1 MHRTFLAS
9 VAIVAGLTVVG
20 CDTGP
25 AVESGRADVESAEK
39 QAAEQR
45 KGSKEAAEL
54 ERRAANLESQWI
66 EMQTKV
72 KTRDR
77 TATAGLREEVEEDV
91 KNARTAVADLKTT
104 TQENWWER
112 HERALER
119 SVSDV
124 QADVQRLTKQK
135 TIAEPTEKAEPVGT
149 AAGFTERRD
158 AFVSRLRAHVDA
170 MEEQLD
176 KTKAKGALETELE
189 DTKARIDKL
198 QQDLDELRRVSP
210 DAWWDVSSERVGE
223 YIERVE
229 ASIKRLDDNKT
240 QTDKPRS

>member
-1 MHRTFLAS
+1 
-9 VAIVAGLTVVG
+9 
-20 CDTGP
+20 
-25 AVESGRADVESAEK
+25 
-39 QAAEQR
+39 
-45 KGSKEAAEL
+45 
-54 ERRAANLESQWI
+54 
-66 EMQTKV
+66 MQTKV

-77 TATAGLREEVEEDV
+77 TATAGLREEVQEDV

-104 TQENWWER
+104 TEDNWWER

-135 TIAEPTEKAEPVGT
+135 TMPEPTEKAEPVGT
-149 AAGFTERRD
+149 AGFAERRD
-158 AFVSRLRAHVDA
+158 AFVSRLRARVDA

-176 KTKAKGALETELE
+176 RMKAKGALETELQ

-198 QQDLDELRRVSP
+198 QADLDELRSVSP
-210 DAWWDVSSERVGE
+210 DAWWDVSSERVAE

-229 ASIKRLDDNKT
+229 ESINRLDDNKA